1 MVQTIQRLKKIGGS
15 LMVRVPKEIVEIE
28 QLHQGEVVQIEV
40 KKVRKDWFGAFKGL
54 RPYNKETDRMH
65 SKYE

>member
-1 MVQTIQRLKKIGGS
+1 
-15 LMVRVPKEIVEIE
+15 MVRVPKEIVEIE